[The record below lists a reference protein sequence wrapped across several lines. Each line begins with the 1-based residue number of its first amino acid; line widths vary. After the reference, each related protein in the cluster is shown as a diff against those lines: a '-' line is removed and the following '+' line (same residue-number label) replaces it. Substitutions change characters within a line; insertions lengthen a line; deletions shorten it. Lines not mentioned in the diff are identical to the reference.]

1 MLTLA
6 EAQAAERAA
15 FAAIG
20 RLGVQEF
27 EAVRCFIASG
37 CEGEQPKPDQEVRR
51 VLTDRLMAAIAARE
65 AAARAAGGHRAAAAS
80 DARQLG
86 EIAATGAPC
95 GAARA
100 AWGVAMAGAEASM
113 LFGLL
118 LALPDA
124 LTAHAWAHG
133 EATARRVLGI
143 LSHAAI
149 AAASIVRSM
158 ATMPAG
164 AGRV

>member
-1 MLTLA
+1 
-6 EAQAAERAA
+6 
-15 FAAIG
+15 
-20 RLGVQEF
+20 
-27 EAVRCFIASG
+27 
-37 CEGEQPKPDQEVRR
+37 
-51 VLTDRLMAAIAARE
+51 
-65 AAARAAGGHRAAAAS
+65 
-80 DARQLG
+80 
-86 EIAATGAPC
+86 
-95 GAARA
+95 
-100 AWGVAMAGAEASM
+100 MAGAEASM